1 MRQNLTINYINF
13 TTLNAPSPIK
23 GRGSLPMSKTADII
37 LCVVYSALLCGMG
50 WLVVTVSKLEPQ
62 TSEVATLAP
71 ARPVKTVIYYP
82 SIGDNVD
89 KMPICGG
96 GGDEDYK
103 PRGPTMLAEA
113 IAHRC

>member
-1 MRQNLTINYINF
+1 
-13 TTLNAPSPIK
+13 
-23 GRGSLPMSKTADII
+23 MSKTTDII
-37 LCVVYSALLCGMG
+37 LCVVYSALLSGMG
-50 WLVVTVSKLEPQ
+50 WLFVKASELEPQ

-82 SIGDNVD
+82 SISDNVD

-103 PRGPTMLAEA
+103 PRGPTMLAGEPS
-113 IAHRC
+113 HRC